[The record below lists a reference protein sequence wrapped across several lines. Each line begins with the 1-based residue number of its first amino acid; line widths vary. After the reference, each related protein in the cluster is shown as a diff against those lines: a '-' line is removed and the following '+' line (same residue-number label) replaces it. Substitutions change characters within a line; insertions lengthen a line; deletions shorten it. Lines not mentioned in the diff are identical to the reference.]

1 VNYNEFPV
9 GGLISY
15 FMDEKHLFIP
25 ETDLITDEKTTN
37 YTTDNIAQERLFK
50 MEVLKWLN
58 DG

>member
-1 VNYNEFPV
+1 
-9 GGLISY
+9 
-15 FMDEKHLFIP
+15 MDEKHLFIP